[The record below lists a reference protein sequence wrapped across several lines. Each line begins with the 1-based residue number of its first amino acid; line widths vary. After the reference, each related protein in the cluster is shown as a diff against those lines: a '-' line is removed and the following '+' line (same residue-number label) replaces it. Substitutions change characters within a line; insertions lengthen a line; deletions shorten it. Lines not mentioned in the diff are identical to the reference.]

1 MANPNKI
8 LVVDDDPEICKLL
21 SISLSPLGYEIT
33 SANDGFQAL
42 ERVETERFNV
52 VILDILLPHLNGI
65 EILKHIRERGFE
77 MEVIVLTA
85 YASLKSAIEAVRLG
99 AYDYVTKPCKGE
111 VIRSTVRRALEKQR
125 LAARLAA
132 VYDLSREMALLLDV
146 NQVAGAV
153 LDIAGRALEFGI
165 CDLWLVDEERDEL
178 YLPVA
183 REVEQETISRLPL
196 SGEKGISVAAAR
208 SGKSLYVPD
217 VREDPR
223 YVAVGAANQS
233 ELVVPL
239 KVKDRVIGVLNVEST
254 EVDAFTPEDEQL
266 LSTLAAQAAVAIENA
281 RLHEEER
288 RRAKELAVLNKVG
301 RVITSTLDLDEVL
314 TLVMTEVRTMLGV
327 EAASVLLHDAER
339 DELIFTADAGPA
351 SETLVGTRMPAT
363 MGIAGWV
370 IQEGQQ
376 VLLDD
381 VRDDSRFYD
390 HIDAVTGLTTRSLL
404 AMPLMHKER
413 VIGVIEAI
421 NKANG
426 VFDKYDQNL
435 LSTLAGSAAVAI
447 ENARLY
453 EAEQEQRRLV
463 EQSQAQLVQSEKL
476 AATGRLAASLAH
488 EINNPFQA
496 IHNSLQIMLNFSLEP
511 DEQRE
516 YLQTADEEVERLIE
530 LTDRILD
537 FARRPQ
543 RKMELVNLNDVIE
556 KTLALADKYFQH
568 RHITLQRDLSLDLPT
583 MLAAP
588 DELGQVFLNLVINA
602 VDAMPEGGEL
612 RVSSYLAEDGR
623 QAVDFS
629 DTGCGIPHEHL
640 DRIFEPFFSTKEG
653 GTGLGLSVSYSVA
666 ERHGG
671 DIAVQSTEG
680 KGTIFTVWL
689 PSPPE

>member
-1 MANPNKI
+1 MANPDKI

-21 SISLSPLGYEIT
+21 TMSLSPLGYEVT
-33 SANDGFQAL
+33 SASDGFQAL
-42 ERVETERFNV
+42 EQIETERFNV
-52 VILDILLPHLNGI
+52 LILDILLPHLNGI
-65 EILKHIRERGFE
+65 EVLKRVREQGFE

-85 YASLKSAIEAVRLG
+85 YASLKTAIEAVRLG
-99 AYDYVTKPCKGE
+99 AYDYITKPCKGE
-111 VIRSTVRRALEKQR
+111 VIRSTVRRALEKQH
-125 LAARLAA
+125 LATRLAA
-132 VYDLSREMALLLDV
+132 VYDLSREMALLLDAD
-146 NQVAGAV
+146 QVIRAV

-178 YLPVA
+178 YLPRA
-183 REVEQETISRLPL
+183 QEATHRLSL
-196 SGEKGISVAAAR
+196 KDETGITATVAR
-208 SGKSLYVPD
+208 SGEPLYVPD
-217 VREDPR
+217 VQEDPR
-223 YVAVGAANQS
+223 YAAMETANRS
-233 ELVVPL
+233 ELAVPL
-239 KVKDRVIGVLNVEST
+239 KVKDRVIGVLSVASA

-266 LSTLAAQAAVAIENA
+266 LSTLSAQAAVAIENA
-281 RLHEEER
+281 WLYQEER
-288 RRAKELAVLNKVG
+288 RRAGELAVLNKVG
-301 RVITSTLDLDEVL
+301 QAITSTLDLDEVL
-314 TLVMTEVRTMLGV
+314 TLVMTEVRAMLGV
-327 EAASVLLHDAER
+327 EAASVLLHDAEH

-351 SETLVGTRMPAT
+351 TETLVGTRMPAT

-370 IQEGQQ
+370 MQEGRQ
-376 VLLDD
+376 VLVDD
-381 VRDDSRFYD
+381 VRDDLRFYD
-390 HIDAVTGLTTRSLL
+390 GIDAVTGLTTRSLL
-404 AMPLMHKER
+404 AMPLVHKGR

-421 NKANG
+421 NKADG

-511 DEQRE
+511 EEQRE
-516 YLQTADEEVERLIE
+516 YLQTAEEEVERLID

-543 RKMELVNLNDVIE
+543 RKMELVNLNEVIE

-568 RHITLQRDLSLDLPT
+568 RNILLQRDLSPDLPDT
-583 MLAAP
+583 LAAS

-602 VDAMPEGGEL
+602 VDAMPEGGNL

-623 QAVDFS
+623 RAVTFS

-653 GTGLGLSVSYSVA
+653 GTGLGLSVSYSVV

-671 DIAVQSTEG
+671 DITVQSTERE
-680 KGTIFTVWL
+680 GTTFTVWL
-689 PSPPE
+689 PAPPA

>member
-1 MANPNKI
+1 MANPDKI

-21 SISLSPLGYEIT
+21 TMSLSPLGYEVT
-33 SANDGFQAL
+33 SASDGFQAL
-42 ERVETERFNV
+42 EQIETERFNV
-52 VILDILLPHLNGI
+52 LILDILLPHLNGI
-65 EILKHIRERGFE
+65 EVLKRVREQGFE

-85 YASLKSAIEAVRLG
+85 YASLKTAIEAVRLG
-99 AYDYVTKPCKGE
+99 AYDYITKPCKGE
-111 VIRSTVRRALEKQR
+111 VIRSTVRRALEKQH
-125 LAARLAA
+125 LATRLAA
-132 VYDLSREMALLLDV
+132 VYDLSREMALLLDAD
-146 NQVAGAV
+146 QVIRAV

-178 YLPVA
+178 YLPRA
-183 REVEQETISRLPL
+183 QEATHRLSL
-196 SGEKGISVAAAR
+196 KDETGITATVAR
-208 SGKSLYVPD
+208 SGEPLYVPD
-217 VREDPR
+217 VQEDPR
-223 YVAVGAANQS
+223 YAAMETANRS
-233 ELVVPL
+233 ELAVPL
-239 KVKDRVIGVLNVEST
+239 KVKDRVIGVLSVASA

-266 LSTLAAQAAVAIENA
+266 LSTLSAQAAVAIENA
-281 RLHEEER
+281 WLYQEER
-288 RRAKELAVLNKVG
+288 RRAGELAVLNKVG
-301 RVITSTLDLDEVL
+301 QAITSTLDLDEVL
-314 TLVMTEVRTMLGV
+314 TLVMTEVRAMLGV
-327 EAASVLLHDAER
+327 EAASVLLHDAEH

-351 SETLVGTRMPAT
+351 TETLVGTRMPAT

-370 IQEGQQ
+370 MQEGRQ
-376 VLLDD
+376 VLVDD
-381 VRDDSRFYD
+381 VRDDLRFYD
-390 HIDAVTGLTTRSLL
+390 GIDAVTGLTTRSLL
-404 AMPLMHKER
+404 AMPLVHKGR

-421 NKANG
+421 NKADG

-511 DEQRE
+511 EEQRE
-516 YLQTADEEVERLIE
+516 YLQTAEEEVERLID

-543 RKMELVNLNDVIE
+543 RKMELTNLNDVIE

-568 RHITLQRDLSLDLPT
+568 RNILLQRDLSPDLPDT
-583 MLAAP
+583 LAAS

-602 VDAMPEGGEL
+602 VDAMPEGGNL

-623 QAVDFS
+623 RAVTFS

-653 GTGLGLSVSYSVA
+653 GTGLGLSVSYSEV

-671 DIAVQSTEG
+671 DITVQSTERE
-680 KGTIFTVWL
+680 GTTFTVWL
-689 PSPPE
+689 PAPPA

>member
-1 MANPNKI
+1 MANPDKI

-21 SISLSPLGYEIT
+21 TMSLSPLGYEVT
-33 SANDGFQAL
+33 SASDGFQAL
-42 ERVETERFNV
+42 EQIETERFNV
-52 VILDILLPHLNGI
+52 LILDILLPHLNGI
-65 EILKHIRERGFE
+65 EVLKRVREQGFE

-85 YASLKSAIEAVRLG
+85 YASLRTAIEAVRLG
-99 AYDYVTKPCKGE
+99 AYDYITKPCKGE
-111 VIRSTVRRALEKQR
+111 VIRSTVRRALEKQH
-125 LAARLAA
+125 LATRLAA
-132 VYDLSREMALLLDV
+132 VYDLSREMALLL
-146 NQVAGAV
+146 NAEQVIRAV

-165 CDLWLVDEERDEL
+165 CDLWLVDEDRDEL
-178 YLPVA
+178 YLPMA
-183 REVEQETISRLPL
+183 QEATPRLSL
-196 SGEKGISVAAAR
+196 EDENGITAAVAR
-208 SGKSLYVPD
+208 SGEPLYVPD
-217 VREDPR
+217 VQEDPR
-223 YVAVGAANQS
+223 YAAVETVNRS
-233 ELVVPL
+233 ELAVPL
-239 KVKDRVIGVLNVEST
+239 KVKDRVIGVLNVAST

-281 RLHEEER
+281 WLYQEEQ
-288 RRAKELAVLNKVG
+288 RRAGELAVLNKVG
-301 RVITSTLDLDEVL
+301 QAITSTLDLDEVL
-314 TLVMTEVRTMLGV
+314 TLVMTEVRAMLGV
-327 EAASVLLHDAER
+327 EAASVLLHDAEC
-339 DELIFTADAGPA
+339 DELVFTADAGPA
-351 SETLVGTRMPAT
+351 TETLVGTRMPAT

-370 IQEGQQ
+370 MQEGRQ
-376 VLLDD
+376 VLVDD

-390 HIDAVTGLTTRSLL
+390 GIDAVTGLTTRSLL
-404 AMPLMHKER
+404 AMPLVHKGK

-421 NKANG
+421 NKADG
-426 VFDKYDQNL
+426 IFDKYDQNL

-453 EAEQEQRRLV
+453 EAEQEQRRLL

-511 DEQRE
+511 EEQRE
-516 YLQTADEEVERLIE
+516 YLQTAEEEVERLID

-543 RKMELVNLNDVIE
+543 RKMELTNLNDVIE

-568 RHITLQRDLSLDLPT
+568 RNILLQRDLAPDLPDT
-583 MLAAP
+583 PAAS

-602 VDAMPEGGEL
+602 VDAMPEGGNL

-623 QAVDFS
+623 RAVTFS
-629 DTGCGIPHEHL
+629 DTGCGIPHELL

-653 GTGLGLSVSYSVA
+653 GTGLGLSVSYSVV

-671 DIAVQSTEG
+671 DITVQSVEG
-680 KGTIFTVWL
+680 QGTTFTVWL
-689 PSPPE
+689 PAPPE

>member
-1 MANPNKI
+1 MANPDKI

-21 SISLSPLGYEIT
+21 IMSLSPLGYEVT

-42 ERVETERFNV
+42 EKIEAERFNV

-65 EILKHIRERGFE
+65 EVLKRIREQGLE

-85 YASLKSAIEAVRLG
+85 YASLKTAIEAVRLG
-99 AYDYVTKPCKGE
+99 AYDYITKPCKGE
-111 VIRSTVRRALEKQR
+111 VIRSTVRRALEKQH

-132 VYDLSREMALLLDV
+132 VYDLSREMTLLLDAD
-146 NQVAGAV
+146 QVIGAV

-165 CDLWLVDEERDEL
+165 CDLWLVDEERNEL
-178 YLPVA
+178 YLPST
-183 REVEQETISRLPL
+183 EGPTPRLSL
-196 SGEKGISVAAAR
+196 SDERGITAAVAR
-208 SGKSLYVPD
+208 SGGSLYAPD
-217 VREDPR
+217 VQEDPR
-223 YVAVGAANQS
+223 YTTVETVNCS
-233 ELVVPL
+233 ELAVPL
-239 KVKDRVIGVLNVEST
+239 KVKGRVIGVLNVAST

-281 RLHEEER
+281 WLYEEEQ
-288 RRAKELAVLNKVG
+288 RRAAELAVLNKVG
-301 RVITSTLDLDEVL
+301 QAITSILDLDEVL
-314 TLVMTEVRTMLGV
+314 TLVMTEVRAMLGV
-327 EAASVLLHDAER
+327 EAASVLLHDAQH

-351 SETLVGTRMPAT
+351 TETLVGTRMPAT

-370 IQEGQQ
+370 IQRGQQ
-376 VLLDD
+376 VLVDD
-381 VRDDSRFYD
+381 VRNDARFYD
-390 HIDAVTGLTTRSLL
+390 GIDAVTGLTTRSLL
-404 AMPLMHKER
+404 AVPLVHKGR

-421 NKANG
+421 NKADG

-435 LSTLAGSAAVAI
+435 LNTLAGSAAVAI

-453 EAEQEQRRLV
+453 ESEQEQRRLL

-511 DEQRE
+511 EEQRE
-516 YLQTADEEVERLIE
+516 YLQTAEEEVERLID

-543 RKMELVNLNDVIE
+543 RNMELVNLNDVIE

-568 RHITLQRDLSLDLPT
+568 RNILLQRDLSPDLPDT
-583 MLAAP
+583 LAAS

-602 VDAMPEGGEL
+602 VDAMPEGGDL

-623 QAVDFS
+623 RAVAFS
-629 DTGCGIPHEHL
+629 DTGRGIPHEHL

-653 GTGLGLSVSYSVA
+653 GTGLGLSVSYSVV

-671 DIAVQSTEG
+671 DITVQSTEG
-680 KGTIFTVWL
+680 EGTTFTVWL
-689 PSPPE
+689 PAPE